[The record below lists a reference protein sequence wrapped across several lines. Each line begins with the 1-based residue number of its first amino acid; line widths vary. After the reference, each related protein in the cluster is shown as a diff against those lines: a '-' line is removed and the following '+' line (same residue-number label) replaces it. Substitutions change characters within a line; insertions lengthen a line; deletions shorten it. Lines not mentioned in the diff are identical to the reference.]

1 MSVKAILHPT
11 DQLVAELNDRGSVN
25 ARAVYMEGVSM
36 PGLSNGVSMP
46 GLCQCPGCVNA
57 RAVKWSVKCLSNG
70 CQMECQC
77 PGCQMAVKCPGCQC
91 PECQIEGV
99 SMPGLSIQTFIWI

>member
-36 PGLSNGVSMP
+36 PGLSNGVSN
-46 GLCQCPGCVNA
+46 GCQMAVKWLSNGCQMAVKWSVNA
-57 RAVKWSVKCLSNG
+57 RAVKWLSN
-70 CQMECQC
+70 
-77 PGCQMAVKCPGCQC
+77 ARNVK
-91 PECQIEGV
+91 
-99 SMPGLSIQTFIWI
+99 

>member
-36 PGLSNGVSMP
+36 PGLSNGVS
-46 GLCQCPGCVNA
+46 NA
-57 RAVKWSVKCLSNG
+57 
-70 CQMECQC
+70 
-77 PGCQMAVKCPGCQC
+77 CQMAVKWLSN
-91 PECQIEGV
+91 GV
-99 SMPGLSIQTFIWI
+99 SMPGLSNGCQMPGLSMPGMSNRGSVYARAFYKNIYLDLKAVGCE

>member
-25 ARAVYMEGVSM
+25 ARAVYMEGLSM

-46 GLCQCPGCVNA
+46 GLSNGVSNACQMAVKWSVNA
-57 RAVKWSVKCLSNG
+57 RAVKWLSNAR
-70 CQMECQC
+70 
-77 PGCQMAVKCPGCQC
+77 AVNARNVK
-91 PECQIEGV
+91 
-99 SMPGLSIQTFIWI
+99 

>member
-25 ARAVYMEGVSM
+25 ARAVYMEGLSM

-46 GLCQCPGCVNA
+46 GL
-57 RAVKWSVKCLSNG
+57 SNG
-70 CQMECQC
+70 VSNA
-77 PGCQMAVKCPGCQC
+77 CQMAVKWLSN
-91 PECQIEGV
+91 GV
-99 SMPGLSIQTFIWI
+99 SMPGLSNGCQMPGLSMPGHSIQTFIWI

>member
-70 CQMECQC
+70 CQM
-77 PGCQMAVKCPGCQC
+77 AVKWS
-91 PECQIEGV
+91 V
-99 SMPGLSIQTFIWI
+99 NARAVKWLSNARAVNARNVK

>member
-46 GLCQCPGCVNA
+46 GL
-57 RAVKWSVKCLSNG
+57 SNG
-70 CQMECQC
+70 CQM
-77 PGCQMAVKCPGCQC
+77 PGL
-91 PECQIEGV
+91 
-99 SMPGLSIQTFIWI
+99 SMPGMSNRGSVYARAFYTNIYLDLKAVGCE